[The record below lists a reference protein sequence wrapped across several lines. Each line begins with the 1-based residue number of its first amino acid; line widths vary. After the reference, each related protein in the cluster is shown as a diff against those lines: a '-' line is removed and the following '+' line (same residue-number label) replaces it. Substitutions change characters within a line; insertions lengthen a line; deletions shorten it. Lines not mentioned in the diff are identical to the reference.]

1 MFWIPLLKKKW
12 KSGEDSEFTGYGLA
26 NDAWQECMTDE
37 QMEDI
42 IQKYL
47 SNLKKKMMSL
57 DIRTKRKKDLIFLRK
72 RRSSGKPGEYKST
85 GSATDTGICG
95 TELRKIVSK

>member
-1 MFWIPLLKKKW
+1 M
-12 KSGEDSEFTGYGLA
+12 A

-42 IQKYL
+42 IPKNIFL
-47 SNLKKKMMSL
+47 ISKKKMMSL
-57 DIRTKRKKDLIFLRK
+57 DIRNEKGKKDLNFSPGK